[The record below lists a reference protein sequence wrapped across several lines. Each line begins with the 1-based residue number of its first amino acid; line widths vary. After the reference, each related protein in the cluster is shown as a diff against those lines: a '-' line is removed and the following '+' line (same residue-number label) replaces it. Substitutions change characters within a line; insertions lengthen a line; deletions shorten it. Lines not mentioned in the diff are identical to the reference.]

1 LPVQPRR
8 AFVMPTTTLSP
19 SSESVELIP
28 EPVSNDPRIQRRFF
42 AFLQKWRNWLS
53 SRIGR
58 SHCANKALADRGVDD
73 LLALTFLVQFV
84 RDRCPDAIRSFDQLA
99 PCRAGLTL
107 GQLCTDLQVAA
118 VCPVLKIVF
127 DPARFAGECP
137 LPASVMERA
146 FWRSITQA
154 SRKLYGEQLP
164 VTIFGDLHQWSLAFS
179 SGDTP
184 GIRCGARSETRRYDK
199 GIHYTP
205 PALVN
210 YLTCRVLGQA
220 FDGLSPEQICER
232 RILDPSCGCGVFLV
246 AALRYVFARL
256 EKAMQATGTR
266 SQLSLQ
272 DRLDI
277 LSRIIVGTDLDA
289 QAVEWTIRSLLLT
302 AWEGLGRSLGNVEEA
317 TAVVPDLS
325 GNIVARDFLTSLS
338 AGSATPGAFSS
349 GKIDIVLGG
358 PPFVRLQQMRR
369 SNPAAVARYK
379 RKFRTACS
387 GQFDLYFLFIE
398 RAIDL
403 LASNGWLGF
412 SVSNTFLRSESGR
425 VLRRLIAEK
434 CQVHDIIELEDPKIY
449 PDAVIQIALVLL
461 QKTCVRQD
469 GRHVWIRG
477 RGGLPQ
483 KLTALASASAHAS
496 VEIRPLAPGALR
508 SDRWFFQ
515 SAEETDLLTRIKT
528 IGEPLNGLAIHVGQ
542 GIVTGADDVFLLK
555 NLQQEKDGKML
566 VEQRET
572 SRRFWIESDILRPII
587 RNRDIRGYL
596 KPSPSTLCLAPCDQA
611 RRILNEETLQREFP
625 HAHHYLLSCKGLLA
639 TARRKRLEAWY
650 AFTSVAGFRFSG
662 HAKVIGG
669 LITSGGDMTILG
681 DAGGLCH
688 SGVLVMVANKLLI
701 DPYYLLGVCNSS
713 VFWAFVQHQMPTMGV
728 GRHALRLERVRL
740 FPLVV
745 PDKRNQSTVQL
756 IATVVQKLVHDP
768 PLSLDRAAIKADID
782 RMVRE
787 LYEIE

>member
-1 LPVQPRR
+1 
-8 AFVMPTTTLSP
+8 MPTTISP
-19 SSESVELIP
+19 SGESTELVA
-28 EPVSNDPRIQRRFF
+28 EPASNDPRDRRRFF
-42 AFLQKWRNWLS
+42 AFLQKWRRWLS
-53 SRIGR
+53 SQIGR
-58 SHCANKALADRGVDD
+58 SHCGNKALADRGVDD
-73 LLALTFLVQFV
+73 LMALTFLVQFV
-84 RDRCPDAIRSFDQLA
+84 RDRSPDAIRSFDQLA

-118 VCPVLKIVF
+118 ICPVLKTVF
-127 DPARFAGECP
+127 DPARFASECQ
-137 LPASVMERA
+137 LPASVVERA
-146 FWRSITQA
+146 FWRPITQA
-154 SRKLYGEQLP
+154 SRRFYGERLS
-164 VTIFGDLHQWSLAFS
+164 VTIFGDLHQWRLAFS
-179 SGDTP
+179 PSDTP
-184 GIRCGARSETRRYDK
+184 GNRCGARSETRRYDK

-232 RILDPSCGCGVFLV
+232 RMLDPSCGCGVFLV

-256 EKAMQATGTR
+256 EKARQAAGPR
-266 SQLSLQ
+266 SELSLQ

-277 LSRIIVGTDLDA
+277 LSRMIVGTDLDA

-302 AWEGLGRSLGNVEEA
+302 AWEGWGRSLGNVDELPA
-317 TAVVPDLS
+317 MVPDLS

-338 AGSATPGAFSS
+338 VGSATPVAFSN

-379 RKFRTACS
+379 QEFLTARS
-387 GQFDLYFLFIE
+387 GQFDLYILFME
-398 RAIDL
+398 RAIDI
-403 LASNGWLGF
+403 LAANGWLGF
-412 SVSNTFLRSESGR
+412 SVSNTFLRSETGR
-425 VLRRLIAEK
+425 ALRRLIVEK
-434 CQVHDIIELEDPKIY
+434 CQVHDIIEFEDPKIY

-461 QKTCVRQD
+461 QKTWVRQD

-477 RGGLPQ
+477 KGDLPQ
-483 KLTALASASAHAS
+483 KLAALASASAHAS

-508 SDRWFFQ
+508 TDRWFFQ
-515 SAEETDLLTRIKT
+515 SAEETVLLTRIKT
-528 IGEPLNGLAIHVGQ
+528 IGEPLDDLAVHVGQ
-542 GIVTGADDVFLLK
+542 GIVTGADDIFLLH
-555 NLQQEKDGKML
+555 NLQRKKDSRML

-572 SRRFWIESDILRPII
+572 SRRFWIESALLRPII
-587 RNRDIRGYL
+587 RNRDIRGYA
-596 KPSPSTLCLAPCDQA
+596 KPSPSTLCLVPYNRAGQL
-611 RRILNEETLQREFP
+611 LNEGTLEREFP
-625 HAHHYLLSCKGLLA
+625 QAHQYLLSCQDRLA
-639 TARRKRLEAWY
+639 TASRKRLEAWY
-650 AFTSVAGFRFSG
+650 AFPSIAGFRFSG

-669 LITSGGDMTILG
+669 LITSGGDMTILDDPG
-681 DAGGLCH
+681 FLCH
-688 SGVLVMVANKLLI
+688 SGVLVMAANKLLI

-728 GRHALRLERVRL
+728 GRHAFRLERVRQ

-745 PDKRNQSTVQL
+745 PDKQNQSIVQQL
-756 IATVVQKLVHDP
+756 ATGAQKLVHDP
-768 PLSLDRAAIKADID
+768 SLSLDRAAIKADID